1 MRVILIGQ
9 AKLAY
14 FLGRQFASKGDLLT
28 IITPS
33 ENDATPLS
41 RKLKA
46 TVLVGDGS
54 DPSILEAANAYRADV
69 LLALM
74 PHDEDNLVACQV
86 AQRRFGV
93 PRTIALVND
102 PDNRD
107 VFEKLGVNLAFSATE
122 VLGSLIEQQA
132 GSETIKTLMPV
143 AEGEITVSELTMQDI
158 SPRAGHSAQDISMP
172 GVLVACVIRE
182 GRSFV
187 PQPDTAL
194 LAGDRLILVSETS
207 KLGPALRAITGEE
220 AV

>member
-14 FLGRQFASKGDLLT
+14 FLSRQFASKGYSLT

-33 ENDATPLS
+33 EDDATALS

-54 DPSILEAANAYRADV
+54 DPAILAAANAYRADV

-74 PHDEDNLVACQV
+74 PQDEDNLVACQF
-86 AQRRFGV
+86 AQRHYGV
-93 PRTIALVND
+93 PRTIAIVND
-102 PDNRD
+102 PDNRV

-132 GSETIKTLMPV
+132 DYETIKTLMPV
-143 AEGEITVSELTMQDI
+143 AAGEVTVSELALQDN
-158 SPRAGHSAQDISMP
+158 SPGADRAVQNLPLP
-172 GVLVACVIRE
+172 GALIACVIRA

-187 PQPDTAL
+187 PQADTVL
-194 LAGDRLILVSETS
+194 QAGDRLIVVSETS
-207 KLGPALRAITGEE
+207 QVGPALRAIMGKED
-220 AV
+220 V